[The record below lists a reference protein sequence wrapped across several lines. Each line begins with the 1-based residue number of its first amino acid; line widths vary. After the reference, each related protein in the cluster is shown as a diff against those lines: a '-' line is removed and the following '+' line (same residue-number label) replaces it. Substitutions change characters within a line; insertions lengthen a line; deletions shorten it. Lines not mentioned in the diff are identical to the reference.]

1 MAWLALQTLLMC
13 NPCLRTSLVKEAKLL
28 VGLRH
33 NGMEAKQQSR
43 AGKTLQ
49 NIYND
54 HLVLRLKRKGSQ
66 ARRAVYAYIE
76 KVIPNNQLFT
86 AVKDKAALLVW
97 KAFCWKHT
105 DCY

>member
-1 MAWLALQTLLMC
+1 MAWLALQTLLMF

-28 VGLRH
+28 EGLRH

-54 HLVLRLKRKGSQ
+54 HLVLRLKREGEPSQKGSVCLH
-66 ARRAVYAYIE
+66 R
-76 KVIPNNQLFT
+76 KS
-86 AVKDKAALLVW
+86 DS
-97 KAFCWKHT
+97 
-105 DCY
+105 